1 MISVNT
7 LCSFI
12 ATQSEDRVMF
22 RKAGASV
29 HSDSSTSPRLPGEE
43 EIKEEEEEEE
53 EDEDRV
59 DVVGLDPIEPSDTGI
74 HLRYR
79 VTHKR

>member
-1 MISVNT
+1 M
-7 LCSFI
+7 
-12 ATQSEDRVMF
+12 MF

-29 HSDSSTSPRLPGEE
+29 HSDSSISPRLPGEE

-53 EDEDRV
+53 DEEEDRV

-74 HLRYR
+74 NPRYR

>member
-1 MISVNT
+1 M
-7 LCSFI
+7 
-12 ATQSEDRVMF
+12 MF

-29 HSDSSTSPRLPGEE
+29 HSDPSISPRLPGEE

-53 EDEDRV
+53 DEEEDRV

-74 HLRYR
+74 NPRYR
-79 VTHKR
+79 ITTKDETSETSICILS

>member
-1 MISVNT
+1 MNT
-7 LCSFI
+7 LCSFLAC